1 MNLKNDKCER
11 LSTIYAGKEA
21 PGGYFYPATKHYIKK
36 CKHVSAGR
44 HPATGDLGGI
54 DVPIIEEL
62 ARRGCVTM
70 QLELA
75 NGESFYIP
83 FAVFK
88 DKCRVIKWRDVRFP
102 ARAYCPEIFWAT
114 SEVELA
120 DLLKT
125 QQEET
130 INLVQMSL
138 FAS

>member
-1 MNLKNDKCER
+1 MSLKEGIGER
-11 LSTIYAGKEA
+11 LLTVYAGKEA

-36 CKHVSAGR
+36 CKHASAGR

-54 DVPIIEEL
+54 DVPIVEAL
-62 ARRGCVTM
+62 TRRGCVTM

-102 ARAYCPEIFWAT
+102 ARAYCPEVLWV
-114 SEVELA
+114 SSMDKLA
-120 DLLKT
+120 DLLKKT
-125 QQEET
+125 QKET
-130 INLVQMSL
+130 NNLMQMSL